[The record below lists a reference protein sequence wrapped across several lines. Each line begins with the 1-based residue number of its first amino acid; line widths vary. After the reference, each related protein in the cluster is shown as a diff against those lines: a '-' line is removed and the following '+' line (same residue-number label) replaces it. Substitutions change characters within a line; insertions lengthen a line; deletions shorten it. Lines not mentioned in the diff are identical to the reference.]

1 MITEGAPCSDDCTAF
16 MSHRHQY
23 HPKQHGYHKNH
34 YHHHY
39 FYYQHDHQHQ
49 NHHQDILHTS
59 ICDTKREAKGR
70 IKDKK
75 MSAEGNWNVLRIKLL
90 DTEVGLRLLL

>member
-1 MITEGAPCSDDCTAF
+1 MGE
-16 MSHRHQY
+16 M
-23 HPKQHGYHKNH
+23 
-34 YHHHY
+34 
-39 FYYQHDHQHQ
+39 
-49 NHHQDILHTS
+49 LHTS
-59 ICDTKREAKGR
+59 ICDTKKEAKGR